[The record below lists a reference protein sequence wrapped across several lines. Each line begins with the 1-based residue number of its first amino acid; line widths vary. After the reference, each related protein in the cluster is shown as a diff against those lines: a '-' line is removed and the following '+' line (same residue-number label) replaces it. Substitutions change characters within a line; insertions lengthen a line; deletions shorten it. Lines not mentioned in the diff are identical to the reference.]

1 MKIHN
6 EFVVNF
12 FVSPHILNKKG
23 VRWLFLEKK
32 KQSMKLISGKIHPS
46 PSDIALIKKKEEV
59 LSFLEKIKRTIF
71 L

>member
-1 MKIHN
+1 M
-6 EFVVNF
+6 
-12 FVSPHILNKKG
+12 
-23 VRWLFLEKK
+23 EKK

>member
-23 VRWLFLEKK
+23 QGGYSWEKRSS
-32 KQSMKLISGKIHPS
+32 Q
-46 PSDIALIKKKEEV
+46 
-59 LSFLEKIKRTIF
+59 
-71 L
+71 